1 MARPREFET
10 EDALDRGMHLLWTR
24 GYESTSL
31 DDLLASMGISK
42 SSFYDTFG
50 TKHDFLMAAL
60 TRYIDVVLGRL
71 AEDLKHGS
79 AREAIARSFEAMLPA
94 RGESVR
100 GCFVQ
105 NCAIEMAQRD
115 PEARAKVVE
124 GLQRLEDGYYRAVV
138 RGQEHSEFDRTRD
151 GRTTARFL
159 VNSLNGLQ
167 VLARAGA
174 GRRILQQIADFTMS
188 AIA

>member
-1 MARPREFET
+1 
-10 EDALDRGMHLLWTR
+10 
-24 GYESTSL
+24 
-31 DDLLASMGISK
+31 
-42 SSFYDTFG
+42 
-50 TKHDFLMAAL
+50 
-60 TRYIDVVLGRL
+60 
-71 AEDLKHGS
+71 
-79 AREAIARSFEAMLPA
+79 MLPA

-138 RGQEHSEFDRTRD
+138 RGQEHGEFDRTRD